1 MKVNRCV
8 FLCLLLS
15 VAAVSFAG
23 DIQVFCSP
31 GLRVFL
37 DGELVGT
44 SSVKED
50 GLFLFDVPRGA
61 RTIRVEKDG
70 FVPQTIEVE
79 VSDFPIEVTVGELS
93 PEPVVRYRTEVEAE
107 TVVQLVGN
115 LVITSAPQNCVVE
128 IDGNSQPKTTPQLT
142 VEGLAAGEH
151 KVTFSKPGYE
161 PISKVVTIEPGSE
174 VKIRGNLKAEK
185 VESIFEGL
193 GSLHVISKPERCTV
207 RFRGKTREKT
217 QPRLNMR
224 QIPAGKYPIVLSI
237 PGRDIENTVT
247 ILDTKKTLL
256 EVSFLKGDE
265 PFAVSHVPF

>member
-1 MKVNRCV
+1 MKVNRYV

-15 VAAVSFAG
+15 VAAVAPAG

-31 GLRVFL
+31 GLRVYL
-37 DGELVGT
+37 DGELMGT
-44 SSVKED
+44 SSAKDD
-50 GLFLFDVPRGA
+50 GLYLFDVPHGA

-70 FVPQTIEVE
+70 FVPQIIEVE
-79 VSDFPIEVTVGELS
+79 VSDFPIEVTVADLS
-93 PEPVVRYRTEVEAE
+93 PEPVVRYRTDVDAQ

-128 IDGNSQPKTTPQLT
+128 IDGESQPKTTPQLT
-142 VEGLAAGEH
+142 IEGLAAGEH
-151 KVTFSKPGYE
+151 TVTFSKAGYE
-161 PISKVVTIEPGSE
+161 PISRVVTIEPGSE

-207 RFRGKTREKT
+207 RFRGQTRQKT
-217 QPRLNMR
+217 QPKLNMR

-237 PGRDIENTVT
+237 PGRDIATTVT
-247 ILDTKKTLL
+247 ILDKKKTLL

-265 PFAVSHVPF
+265 PFVISHETF